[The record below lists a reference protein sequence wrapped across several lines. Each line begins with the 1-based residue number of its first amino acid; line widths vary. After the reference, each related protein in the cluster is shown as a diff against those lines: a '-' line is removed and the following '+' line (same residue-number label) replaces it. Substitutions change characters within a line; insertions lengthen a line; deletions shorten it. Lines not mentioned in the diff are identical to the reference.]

1 MNIRNVPKSVAVIA
15 TAISLVACSG
25 STEDVRVTFC
35 KDISSALV
43 PGAESIEWTANEN
56 TFRRPEYATAKLTF
70 DVVDNSGRHKTM
82 RTACYFEFDAIE
94 DTAQHLADPFS
105 AYATLPFAMSVD
117 GRALSDAEVI
127 ALRNNEQIRR
137 GKAAIERLESSA
149 RELAAKVRA
158 GLAQ

>member
-1 MNIRNVPKSVAVIA
+1 MNIRCVPKPVAVIA
-15 TAISLVACSG
+15 AAVSLVACSG

-56 TFRRPEYATAKLTF
+56 TFKRPEYATAALTF
-70 DVVDNSGRHKTM
+70 DVVDSRGERKTM

-127 ALRNNEQIRR
+127 RLRNDEQIRR
-137 GKAAIERLESSA
+137 GEAVIKTLQTSA
-149 RELAAKVRA
+149 RDLADKVRA
-158 GLAQ
+158 GLGQ